1 MREDITVYEYA
12 WWQACERDLLCKI
25 KDQTGMGTGDYL
37 LAMRKLKLE

>member
-25 KDQTGMGTGDYL
+25 KDQNMGTGDYL